1 MSNGDEQYRESKV
14 QLIRMISVLSKDLRL
29 KRMFHTREVSRNQI
43 NKGVLQ
49 RYGLYPPGNRIPL
62 NGVKY
67 ENNIIKFVFFICV
80 EDRLDGRK
88 MGARET
94 DFLQKS
100 EQQKDVNGVECGL
113 GMESSG

>member
-1 MSNGDEQYRESKV
+1 MKLFTV
-14 QLIRMISVLSKDLRL
+14 
-29 KRMFHTREVSRNQI
+29 
-43 NKGVLQ
+43 
-49 RYGLYPPGNRIPL
+49 
-62 NGVKY
+62 
-67 ENNIIKFVFFICV
+67 KFVFFICV